1 MKESLN
7 LPHNADL
14 EEIVV
19 CAAIRFIGELVKL
32 VYTVVLGTTA

>member
-19 CAAIRFIGELVKL
+19 CAAIRFKNESAVF
-32 VYTVVLGTTA
+32 